1 MRRFRKGVDI
11 SATFSTNLNPSF
23 IKNLMKKWTCLLFF
37 SLTCG
42 SGVSQQSTWVAFN
55 DSANA
60 NVGTTDETVTEI
72 NVGRSSPGPANGELL
87 VLGSGDPTGVTA
99 TYEETM
105 SEGSVYW
112 TSDSI
117 TFDEESDAGKLFGV
131 VLDLT
136 GNISYGDAP
145 GWHMDLILEGLDP
158 NRKYMFAGTAMR
170 GGGPG
175 YVERTTNWRIMGAES
190 FAYASSEGA
199 WKVSEDS
206 VEFSTGHNEV
216 GYVAQWTDIAPGAD
230 GKVVIRTSHSVGE
243 GNGGLAGAHAYKGY
257 AGGAF
262 MLELQPLPPIRWVAF
277 NDSANSNGVTTDET
291 VTRINVGRSSPG
303 PASGE
308 LMIFG
313 GGGATGVTAT
323 YEETIS
329 EGSVYWTSDSI
340 TLDDESD
347 AAKLFGDALDLT
359 GNISY
364 GDAPGWHM
372 DLVFTG
378 LDPTQKYV
386 FAGTAMRGG
395 GAGYAERTTNWRI
408 MGAESFAYASSE
420 GAWKVSE
427 DSVEFSTGHNE
438 VGYVAQW
445 TDIASGVDGRV
456 VIRTSHSVGEGNGG
470 LAGAHAYKGYAGGA
484 FMLELQGDA
493 GGDNPGNGLSV
504 LRVFPREDELE
515 TQPNSPLHVLIE
527 QGAYKV
533 DPDSVAMFL
542 DGKKVVSQVRL
553 DGERTLIV
561 HDTAVVFEGFSEH
574 IVKVEFADDSDVP
587 RQYTKSWNFTVMDWT
602 QYETLP
608 ADLAIT
614 LADLK
619 KQERGFAI
627 RVAATDPDEPDPDKE
642 ILSDI
647 GDLWWIWDE
656 KHSDHSDRTL
666 FNSKGYYLERAQIN
680 YQRDGRTIG
689 NKAGEKL
696 FPGINGTESLIPEG
710 LELPVIHFGM
720 ETTAL
725 LELDE
730 GYYHMQITTTPIHL
744 LHIGLGDDAVELFP
758 DESVNPGIEDAKAW
772 EYKFVVEKP
781 GLYPFTLFYYDYL
794 GGSSSLT
801 ASGGTASSLEWLNI
815 APTGMKFLI
824 NEDDDRA
831 ITAYIPPDA
840 IVEVSPATMSV
851 LLQDGNMIVTWSE
864 PGTLQGAEKITGPW
878 NDVVGASS
886 PHPVALGS
894 RVMFYRVRH

>member
-1 MRRFRKGVDI
+1 
-11 SATFSTNLNPSF
+11 
-23 IKNLMKKWTCLLFF
+23 MKTWSCLLLFF
-37 SLTCG
+37 LTYG
-42 SGVSQQSTWVAFN
+42 SAISQTASWQAYN
-55 DSANA
+55 DSVNK
-60 NVGTTDETVTEI
+60 NGGTTDETVTMI
-72 NVGRSSPGPANGELL
+72 NVGRSSPGPASTELL
-87 VLGSGDPTGVTA
+87 VFGSGDGTGVTA
-99 TYEETM
+99 TYEETL
-105 SEGSVYW
+105 SEGSVFW
-112 TSDSI
+112 TSDAI
-117 TFDEESDAGKLFGV
+117 TFDEESDAAKLFGEA
-131 VLDLT
+131 LDLT

-158 NRKYMFAGTAMR
+158 NRKYVFAGTAMR
-170 GGGPG
+170 GGGAG
-175 YVERTTNWRIMGAES
+175 YAERTTNWKIMEAES

-199 WKVSEDS
+199 WKVSEES
-206 VEFSTGHNEV
+206 VEFSTGHNEA
-216 GYVAQWTDIAPGAD
+216 GYVAKWTDIAPGAD
-230 GKVVIRTSHSVGE
+230 GRIVIRTSHSVGE
-243 GNGGLAGAHAYKGY
+243 ANGGLAGAHAYKGY

-262 MLELQPLPPIRWVAF
+262 MLELQPMPPASWQAY
-277 NDSANSNGVTTDET
+277 NDSVNKNGGTTDET
-291 VTRINVGRSSPG
+291 VTMINVGRSSPG
-303 PASGE
+303 PASTE
-308 LMIFG
+308 LLVFG
-313 GGGATGVTAT
+313 SGDGTGVTAT
-323 YEETIS
+323 YEETLS
-329 EGSVYWTSDSI
+329 EGSVFWTSDAI
-340 TLDDESD
+340 TFDEESD
-347 AAKLFGDALDLT
+347 AAKLFGEALDLT

-372 DLVFTG
+372 DLILEG
-378 LDPTQKYV
+378 LDPNRKYV

-395 GAGYAERTTNWRI
+395 GAGYAERTTNWKI
-408 MGAESFAYASSE
+408 MEAESFAYASSE

-427 DSVEFSTGHNE
+427 ESVEFSTGHNE
-438 VGYVAQW
+438 AGYVAKW
-445 TDIASGVDGRV
+445 TDIAPGADGRI
-456 VIRTSHSVGEGNGG
+456 VIRTSHSVGEANGG

-484 FMLELQGDA
+484 FMLELQVDSGA
-493 GGDNPGNGLSV
+493 AAPGKGVSI
-504 LRVFPREDELE
+504 LRVFPKENELE
-515 TQPNSPLHVLIE
+515 AHPNSPLHVVIE
-527 QGAYKV
+527 NDTHKV
-533 DPDSVAMFL
+533 DSSSVALFL
-542 DGKKVVSQVRL
+542 DGKKVASEIQQVG
-553 DGERTLIV
+553 DRTLVV
-561 HDTAVVFEGFSEH
+561 HESAGAFEDSSDH
-574 IVKVEFADDSDVP
+574 TVKVEFADDSDA
-587 RQYTKSWNFTVMDWT
+587 RSQYTKSWNFTVMEWT
-602 QYETLP
+602 QYDALP
-608 ADLAIT
+608 ADSAIT
-614 LADLK
+614 LTDLG

-627 RVAATDPDEPDPDKE
+627 RVVATDPDEPDPDKE
-642 ILSDI
+642 TLSDI

-666 FNSKGYYLERAQIN
+666 FNSEGYYLERAQIN

-696 FPGINGTESLIPEG
+696 FPGINGTESLTPEG
-710 LELPVIHFGM
+710 LELPVIHFGL

-864 PGTLQGAEKITGPW
+864 PGTLQGAKKIIGPW

-886 PHPVALGS
+886 PHPVDLGS
-894 RVMFYRVRH
+894 RVMFYRIRH

>member
-1 MRRFRKGVDI
+1 
-11 SATFSTNLNPSF
+11 
-23 IKNLMKKWTCLLFF
+23 MKTWSCLLLFF
-37 SLTCG
+37 LTYG
-42 SGVSQQSTWVAFN
+42 SAISQTASWQAYN
-55 DSANA
+55 DSVNK
-60 NVGTTDETVTEI
+60 NGGTTDETVTMI
-72 NVGRSSPGPANGELL
+72 NVGRSSPGPASTELL
-87 VLGSGDPTGVTA
+87 VFGSGDGTGVTA
-99 TYEETM
+99 TYEETL
-105 SEGSVYW
+105 SEGSVFW
-112 TSDSI
+112 TSDAI
-117 TFDEESDAGKLFGV
+117 TFDEESDAAKLFGEA
-131 VLDLT
+131 LDLT

-158 NRKYMFAGTAMR
+158 NRKYVFAGTAMR
-170 GGGPG
+170 GGGAG
-175 YVERTTNWRIMGAES
+175 YAERTTNWKIMEAES

-199 WKVSEDS
+199 WKVSEES
-206 VEFSTGHNEV
+206 VEFSTGHNEA
-216 GYVAQWTDIAPGAD
+216 GYVAKWTDIAPGAD
-230 GKVVIRTSHSVGE
+230 GRIVIRTSHSVGE
-243 GNGGLAGAHAYKGY
+243 ANGGLAGAHAYKGY

-262 MLELQPLPPIRWVAF
+262 MLELQPMPPASWQAY
-277 NDSANSNGVTTDET
+277 NDSVNKNGGTTDET
-291 VTRINVGRSSPG
+291 VTMINVGRSSPG
-303 PASGE
+303 PASTE
-308 LMIFG
+308 LLVFG
-313 GGGATGVTAT
+313 SGDGTGVTAT
-323 YEETIS
+323 YEETLS
-329 EGSVYWTSDSI
+329 EGSVFWTSDAI
-340 TLDDESD
+340 TFDEESD
-347 AAKLFGDALDLT
+347 AAKLFGEALDLT

-372 DLVFTG
+372 DLILEG
-378 LDPTQKYV
+378 LDPNRKYV

-395 GAGYAERTTNWRI
+395 GAGYAERTTNWKI
-408 MGAESFAYASSE
+408 MEAESFAYASSE

-427 DSVEFSTGHNE
+427 ESVEFSTGHNE
-438 VGYVAQW
+438 AGYVAKW
-445 TDIASGVDGRV
+445 TDIAPGADGRI
-456 VIRTSHSVGEGNGG
+456 VIRTSHSVGEANGG

-484 FMLELQGDA
+484 FMLELQVDSGA
-493 GGDNPGNGLSV
+493 TAPGKGVSI
-504 LRVFPREDELE
+504 LRVFPKENELE
-515 TQPNSPLHVLIE
+515 AHPNSPLHVVIE
-527 QGAYKV
+527 NDTHKV
-533 DPDSVAMFL
+533 DSSSVALFL
-542 DGKKVVSQVRL
+542 DGKKVASEIQQVG
-553 DGERTLIV
+553 DRTLVV
-561 HDTAVVFEGFSEH
+561 HESAGAFEDSSDH
-574 IVKVEFADDSDVP
+574 TVKVEFADDSDA
-587 RQYTKSWNFTVMDWT
+587 RSQYTKSWNFTVMEWT
-602 QYETLP
+602 QYDALP
-608 ADLAIT
+608 ADSAIT
-614 LADLK
+614 LTDLG

-627 RVAATDPDEPDPDKE
+627 RVVATDPDEPDPDKE
-642 ILSDI
+642 TLSDI

-666 FNSKGYYLERAQIN
+666 FNSEGYYLERAQIN

-696 FPGINGTESLIPEG
+696 FPGINGTESLTPEG
-710 LELPVIHFGM
+710 LELPVIHFGL

-864 PGTLQGAEKITGPW
+864 PGTLQGAKKIIGPW

-886 PHPVALGS
+886 PHPVDLGS
-894 RVMFYRVRH
+894 RVMFYRIRH

>member
-1 MRRFRKGVDI
+1 
-11 SATFSTNLNPSF
+11 
-23 IKNLMKKWTCLLFF
+23 MKTWGCLLVFF
-37 SLTCG
+37 LTYG
-42 SGVSQQSTWVAFN
+42 SAISQTASWQAYN
-55 DSANA
+55 DSVNK
-60 NVGTTDETVTEI
+60 NGGTTDETVTMI
-72 NVGRSSPGPANGELL
+72 NVGRSSPGPASTELL
-87 VLGSGDPTGVTA
+87 VFGSGDGTGVTA
-99 TYEETM
+99 TYEETL
-105 SEGSVYW
+105 SEGSVFW
-112 TSDSI
+112 TSDAI
-117 TFDEESDAGKLFGV
+117 TFDEESDAAKLFGEA
-131 VLDLT
+131 LDLT

-158 NRKYMFAGTAMR
+158 NRKYVFAGTAMR
-170 GGGPG
+170 GGGAG
-175 YVERTTNWRIMGAES
+175 YAERTTNWKIMEAES

-199 WKVSEDS
+199 WKVSEES
-206 VEFSTGHNEV
+206 VEFSTGHNEA
-216 GYVAQWTDIAPGAD
+216 GYVAKWTDIAPGAD
-230 GKVVIRTSHSVGE
+230 GRIVIRTSHSVGE
-243 GNGGLAGAHAYKGY
+243 ANGGLAGAHAYKGY

-262 MLELQPLPPIRWVAF
+262 MLELQPMPPASWQAY
-277 NDSANSNGVTTDET
+277 NDSVNKNGGTTDET
-291 VTRINVGRSSPG
+291 VTMINVGRSSPG
-303 PASGE
+303 PASTE
-308 LMIFG
+308 LLVFG
-313 GGGATGVTAT
+313 SGDGTGVTAT
-323 YEETIS
+323 YEETLS
-329 EGSVYWTSDSI
+329 EGSVFWTSDAI
-340 TLDDESD
+340 TFDEESD
-347 AAKLFGDALDLT
+347 AAKLFGEALDLT

-372 DLVFTG
+372 DLILEG
-378 LDPTQKYV
+378 LDPNRKYV

-395 GAGYAERTTNWRI
+395 GAGYAERTTNWKI
-408 MGAESFAYASSE
+408 MEAESFAYASSE

-427 DSVEFSTGHNE
+427 ESVEFSTGHNE
-438 VGYVAQW
+438 AGYVAKW
-445 TDIASGVDGRV
+445 TDIAPGADGRI
-456 VIRTSHSVGEGNGG
+456 VIRTSHSVGEANGG

-484 FMLELQGDA
+484 FMLELQVDSGA
-493 GGDNPGNGLSV
+493 AAPGKGVSI
-504 LRVFPREDELE
+504 LRVFPKENELE
-515 TQPNSPLHVLIE
+515 AHPNSPLHVVIE
-527 QGAYKV
+527 NDTHKV
-533 DPDSVAMFL
+533 DSSSVALFL
-542 DGKKVVSQVRL
+542 DGKKVASEIQQVG
-553 DGERTLIV
+553 DRTLVV
-561 HDTAVVFEGFSEH
+561 HESAGAFEDSSDH
-574 IVKVEFADDSDVP
+574 TVKVEFADDSDA
-587 RQYTKSWNFTVMDWT
+587 RSQYTKSWNFTVMEWT
-602 QYETLP
+602 QYDALP
-608 ADLAIT
+608 ADSAIT
-614 LADLK
+614 LTDLG

-627 RVAATDPDEPDPDKE
+627 RVVATDPDEPDPDKE
-642 ILSDI
+642 TLSDI

-666 FNSKGYYLERAQIN
+666 FNSEGYYLERAQIN

-696 FPGINGTESLIPEG
+696 FPGINGTESLTPEG
-710 LELPVIHFGM
+710 LELPVIHFGL

-840 IVEVSPATMSV
+840 IVEMSPATMSV

-864 PGTLQGAEKITGPW
+864 PGTLQGAKKIIGPW

-886 PHPVALGS
+886 PHPVDLGS
-894 RVMFYRVRH
+894 RVMFYRIRH

>member
-1 MRRFRKGVDI
+1 
-11 SATFSTNLNPSF
+11 
-23 IKNLMKKWTCLLFF
+23 MKTWGCLLVFF
-37 SLTCG
+37 LTYG
-42 SGVSQQSTWVAFN
+42 SAISQTASWQAYN
-55 DSANA
+55 DSVNK
-60 NVGTTDETVTEI
+60 NGGTTDETVTMI
-72 NVGRSSPGPANGELL
+72 NVGRSSPGPASTELL
-87 VLGSGDPTGVTA
+87 VFGSGDGTGVTA
-99 TYEETM
+99 TYEETL
-105 SEGSVYW
+105 SEGSVFW
-112 TSDSI
+112 TSDAI
-117 TFDEESDAGKLFGV
+117 TFDEESDAAKLFGEA
-131 VLDLT
+131 LDLT

-158 NRKYMFAGTAMR
+158 NRKYVFAGTAMR
-170 GGGPG
+170 GGGAG
-175 YVERTTNWRIMGAES
+175 YAERTTNWKIMEAES

-199 WKVSEDS
+199 WKVSEES
-206 VEFSTGHNEV
+206 VEFSTGHNEA
-216 GYVAQWTDIAPGAD
+216 GYVAKWTDIAPGAD
-230 GKVVIRTSHSVGE
+230 GRIVIRTSHSVGE
-243 GNGGLAGAHAYKGY
+243 ANGGLAGAHAYKGY

-262 MLELQPLPPIRWVAF
+262 MLELQPMPPASWQAY
-277 NDSANSNGVTTDET
+277 NDSVNKNGGTTDET
-291 VTRINVGRSSPG
+291 VTMINVGRSSPG
-303 PASGE
+303 PASTE
-308 LMIFG
+308 LLVFG
-313 GGGATGVTAT
+313 SGDGTGVTAT
-323 YEETIS
+323 YEETLS
-329 EGSVYWTSDSI
+329 EGSVFWTSDAI
-340 TLDDESD
+340 TFDEESD
-347 AAKLFGDALDLT
+347 AAKLFGEALDLT

-372 DLVFTG
+372 DLILEG
-378 LDPTQKYV
+378 LDPNRKYV

-395 GAGYAERTTNWRI
+395 GAGYAERTTNWKI
-408 MGAESFAYASSE
+408 MEAESFAYASSE

-427 DSVEFSTGHNE
+427 ESVEFSTGHNE
-438 VGYVAQW
+438 AGYVAKW
-445 TDIASGVDGRV
+445 TDIAPGADGRI
-456 VIRTSHSVGEGNGG
+456 VIRTSHSVGEANGG

-484 FMLELQGDA
+484 FMLELQVDSGA
-493 GGDNPGNGLSV
+493 AAPGKGVSI
-504 LRVFPREDELE
+504 LRVFPKENELE
-515 TQPNSPLHVLIE
+515 AHPNSPLHVVIE
-527 QGAYKV
+527 NDTHKV
-533 DPDSVAMFL
+533 DSSSVALFL
-542 DGKKVVSQVRL
+542 DGKKVASEIQQVG
-553 DGERTLIV
+553 DRTLVV
-561 HDTAVVFEGFSEH
+561 HESAGAFEDSSDH
-574 IVKVEFADDSDVP
+574 TVKVEFADDSDA
-587 RQYTKSWNFTVMDWT
+587 RSQYTKSWNFTVMEWT
-602 QYETLP
+602 QYDALP
-608 ADLAIT
+608 ADSAIT
-614 LADLK
+614 LTDLG

-627 RVAATDPDEPDPDKE
+627 RVVATDPDEPDPDKE
-642 ILSDI
+642 TLSDI

-666 FNSKGYYLERAQIN
+666 FNSEGYYLERAQIN

-696 FPGINGTESLIPEG
+696 FPGINGTESLTPEG
-710 LELPVIHFGM
+710 LELPVIHFGL

-864 PGTLQGAEKITGPW
+864 PGTLQGAKKIIGPW

-886 PHPVALGS
+886 PHPVDLGS
-894 RVMFYRVRH
+894 RVMFYRIRH

>member
-1 MRRFRKGVDI
+1 
-11 SATFSTNLNPSF
+11 
-23 IKNLMKKWTCLLFF
+23 MKTWSCLLVFF
-37 SLTCG
+37 LTCG
-42 SGVSQQSTWVAFN
+42 SAISQTASWQAYN
-55 DSANA
+55 DSVNK
-60 NVGTTDETVTEI
+60 NGGTTDETVTMI
-72 NVGRSSPGPANGELL
+72 NVGRSSPGPASTELL
-87 VLGSGDPTGVTA
+87 VFGSGDGTGVTA
-99 TYEETM
+99 TYEETL
-105 SEGSVYW
+105 SEGSVFW
-112 TSDSI
+112 TSDAI
-117 TFDEESDAGKLFGV
+117 TFDEESDAAKLFGEA
-131 VLDLT
+131 LDLT

-158 NRKYMFAGTAMR
+158 NRKYVFAGTAMR
-170 GGGPG
+170 GGGAG
-175 YVERTTNWRIMGAES
+175 YAERTTNWKIMGAES
-190 FAYASSEGA
+190 FVYASSEGA
-199 WKVSEDS
+199 WKVSEES
-206 VEFSTGHNEV
+206 VEFSTGHNEA
-216 GYVAQWTDIAPGAD
+216 GYVAKWTDIAPGAD
-230 GKVVIRTSHSVGE
+230 GRIVIRTSHSVGE
-243 GNGGLAGAHAYKGY
+243 ANGGLAGAHAYKGY

-262 MLELQPLPPIRWVAF
+262 MLELQPMPPASWVAF
-277 NDSANSNGVTTDET
+277 NDSVNKNGGTTDET

-303 PASGE
+303 PASTE
-308 LMIFG
+308 LLVFG
-313 GGGATGVTAT
+313 SGDGTGVTAT
-323 YEETIS
+323 YEETLS
-329 EGSVYWTSDSI
+329 EGSVYWTSDAI
-340 TLDDESD
+340 TFDEESD
-347 AAKLFGDALDLT
+347 AAKLFGEALDLT

-372 DLVFTG
+372 DLILEG
-378 LDPTQKYV
+378 LDPNRKYV

-395 GAGYAERTTNWRI
+395 GAGYAERTTNWKI
-408 MGAESFAYASSE
+408 MEAESFAYASSE

-427 DSVEFSTGHNE
+427 ESVEFSTGHNE
-438 VGYVAQW
+438 EGYVAKW
-445 TDIASGVDGRV
+445 TDIAPGADGRI
-456 VIRTSHSVGEGNGG
+456 VIRTSHSVGEANGG

-484 FMLELQGDA
+484 FMLELQVDSGAVD
-493 GGDNPGNGLSV
+493 PGKGLSI
-504 LRVFPREDELE
+504 LRVFPKENELE
-515 TQPNSPLHVLIE
+515 AHPNSPLHVLIE
-527 QGAYKV
+527 HDIHKV
-533 DPDSVAMFL
+533 DSSSVALFL
-542 DGKKVVSQVRL
+542 DGKKVASEIQQVG
-553 DGERTLIV
+553 DRTLVV
-561 HDTAVVFEGFSEH
+561 HESAGAFEGFSDH
-574 IVKVEFADDSDVP
+574 TVKVEFADDSDAHS
-587 RQYTKSWNFTVMDWT
+587 QYTKSWNFTVMEWT
-602 QYETLP
+602 QYDALP
-608 ADLAIT
+608 TDSAIRLTDLG
-614 LADLK
+614 

-627 RVAATDPDEPDPDKE
+627 RVVATDPDEPDPDKE

-710 LELPVIHFGM
+710 LELPVIHFGL

-730 GYYHMQITTTPIHL
+730 GYYHMQITTTPIHR

-864 PGTLQGAEKITGPW
+864 PGTLQGAKKIIGPW

-886 PHPVALGS
+886 PHPVDLGS
-894 RVMFYRVRH
+894 RVMFYRIRH

>member
-1 MRRFRKGVDI
+1 
-11 SATFSTNLNPSF
+11 
-23 IKNLMKKWTCLLFF
+23 MKTWTCLFVL
-37 SLTCG
+37 SLTC
-42 SGVSQQSTWVAFN
+42 VPAISQTASWQAYN

-60 NVGTTDETVTEI
+60 NGGTTDETVTMI
-72 NVGRSSPGPANGELL
+72 NVGRSSPGPASTELL
-87 VLGSGDPTGVTA
+87 VFGSGDGTGVTA
-99 TYEETM
+99 TYKETL

-112 TSDSI
+112 TSDAI
-117 TFDEESDAGKLFGV
+117 TFDEESDAAKLFGEA
-131 VLDLT
+131 LDLT

-158 NRKYMFAGTAMR
+158 NRKYAFAGTSMR
-170 GGGPG
+170 GGGLG
-175 YVERTTNWRIMGAES
+175 YAERTTNWKIMGAES
-190 FAYASSEGA
+190 FVYASSEGA
-199 WKVSEDS
+199 WKVSEES
-206 VEFSTGHNEV
+206 VEFSTGHNEA
-216 GYVAQWTDIAPGAD
+216 GYVAKWTDIAPGAD
-230 GKVVIRTSHSVGE
+230 GRVVIRTSHSVGE
-243 GNGGLAGAHAYKGY
+243 ANGGLAGAHAYKGY
-257 AGGAF
+257 AGGVF
-262 MLELQPLPPIRWVAF
+262 MLELQPLPTASWQAY
-277 NDSANSNGVTTDET
+277 NDSANANGGTTDET
-291 VTRINVGRSSPG
+291 VTMINVGRSSPG
-303 PASGE
+303 PASTE
-308 LMIFG
+308 LLVFG
-313 GGGATGVTAT
+313 SGDGTGVTAT
-323 YEETIS
+323 YKETLS
-329 EGSVYWTSDSI
+329 EGSVYWTSDAI
-340 TLDDESD
+340 TFDEESD
-347 AAKLFGDALDLT
+347 AAKLFGEALDLT

-372 DLVFTG
+372 DLILEG
-378 LDPTQKYV
+378 LDPNRKYA
-386 FAGTAMRGG
+386 FAGTSMRGG
-395 GAGYAERTTNWRI
+395 GLGYAERTTNWKI
-408 MGAESFAYASSE
+408 MGAESFVYASSE

-427 DSVEFSTGHNE
+427 ESVEFSTGHNE
-438 VGYVAQW
+438 AGYVAKW
-445 TDIASGVDGRV
+445 TDIAPGADGRV
-456 VIRTSHSVGEGNGG
+456 VIRTSHSVGEANGG
-470 LAGAHAYKGYAGGA
+470 LAGAHAYKGYAGGV
-484 FMLELQGDA
+484 FMLELQGDSGA
-493 GGDNPGNGLSV
+493 VAPGKGLSI
-504 LRVFPREDELE
+504 LRVFPKENELE
-515 TQPNSPLHVLIE
+515 AHPNSPLHVVIE
-527 QGAYKV
+527 HDIHKV
-533 DPDSVAMFL
+533 DSSSVALFL
-542 DGKKVVSQVRL
+542 DGKKVASEIQQVG
-553 DGERTLIV
+553 DRTLVV
-561 HDTAVVFEGFSEH
+561 HESAGAFEDFSDH
-574 IVKVEFADDSDVP
+574 TVKVEFADDSDAHS
-587 RQYTKSWNFTVMDWT
+587 QYTKSWNFTVMEWT
-602 QYETLP
+602 QYDALP
-608 ADLAIT
+608 ADSAIT
-614 LADLK
+614 LTDLG

-647 GDLWWIWDE
+647 MDLWWIWDE

-710 LELPVIHFGM
+710 LELPVIHFGL

-758 DESVNPGIEDAKAW
+758 DESVNPGTEDAKAW

-824 NEDDDRA
+824 NEDDDQA

-864 PGTLQGAEKITGPW
+864 AGMLQGAKKITGPW

>member
-1 MRRFRKGVDI
+1 
-11 SATFSTNLNPSF
+11 
-23 IKNLMKKWTCLLFF
+23 MKTWSCLLVFF
-37 SLTCG
+37 LTYG
-42 SGVSQQSTWVAFN
+42 SAISQTASWQAYN
-55 DSANA
+55 DSVNK
-60 NVGTTDETVTEI
+60 NGGTTDETVTMI
-72 NVGRSSPGPANGELL
+72 NVGRSSPGPASTELL
-87 VLGSGDPTGVTA
+87 VFGSGDGTGVTA
-99 TYEETM
+99 TYEETL
-105 SEGSVYW
+105 SEGSVFW
-112 TSDSI
+112 TSDAI
-117 TFDEESDAGKLFGV
+117 TFDEESDAAKLFGEA
-131 VLDLT
+131 LDLT

-158 NRKYMFAGTAMR
+158 NRKYVFAGTAMR
-170 GGGPG
+170 GGGAG
-175 YVERTTNWRIMGAES
+175 YAERTTNWKIMEAES

-199 WKVSEDS
+199 WKVSEES
-206 VEFSTGHNEV
+206 VEFSTGHNEA
-216 GYVAQWTDIAPGAD
+216 GYVAKWTDIAPGAD
-230 GKVVIRTSHSVGE
+230 GRIVIRTSHSVGE
-243 GNGGLAGAHAYKGY
+243 ANGGLAGAHAYKGY

-262 MLELQPLPPIRWVAF
+262 MLELQPMPPASWQAY
-277 NDSANSNGVTTDET
+277 NDSVNKNGGTTDET
-291 VTRINVGRSSPG
+291 VTMINVGRSSPG
-303 PASGE
+303 PASTE
-308 LMIFG
+308 LLVFG
-313 GGGATGVTAT
+313 SGDGTGVTAT
-323 YEETIS
+323 YEETLS
-329 EGSVYWTSDSI
+329 EGSVFWTSDAI
-340 TLDDESD
+340 TFDEESD
-347 AAKLFGDALDLT
+347 AAKLFGEALDLT

-372 DLVFTG
+372 DLILEG
-378 LDPTQKYV
+378 LDPNRKYV

-395 GAGYAERTTNWRI
+395 GAGYAERTTNWKI
-408 MGAESFAYASSE
+408 MEAESFAYASSE

-427 DSVEFSTGHNE
+427 ESVEFSTGHNE
-438 VGYVAQW
+438 AGYVAKW
-445 TDIASGVDGRV
+445 TDIAPGADGRI
-456 VIRTSHSVGEGNGG
+456 VIRTSHSVGEANGG

-484 FMLELQGDA
+484 FMLELQVDSGA
-493 GGDNPGNGLSV
+493 AAPGKGVSI
-504 LRVFPREDELE
+504 LRVFPKENELE
-515 TQPNSPLHVLIE
+515 AHPNSPLHVVIE
-527 QGAYKV
+527 NDTHKV
-533 DPDSVAMFL
+533 DSSSVALFL
-542 DGKKVVSQVRL
+542 DGKKVASEIQQVG
-553 DGERTLIV
+553 DRTLVV
-561 HDTAVVFEGFSEH
+561 HESAGAFEDSSDH
-574 IVKVEFADDSDVP
+574 TVKVEFADDSDA
-587 RQYTKSWNFTVMDWT
+587 RSQYTKSWNFTVMEWT
-602 QYETLP
+602 QYDALP
-608 ADLAIT
+608 ADSAIT
-614 LADLK
+614 LTDLG

-627 RVAATDPDEPDPDKE
+627 RVVATDPDEPDPDKE
-642 ILSDI
+642 TLSDI

-666 FNSKGYYLERAQIN
+666 FNSEGYYLERAQIN

-696 FPGINGTESLIPEG
+696 FPGINGTESLTPEG
-710 LELPVIHFGM
+710 LELPVIHFGL

-840 IVEVSPATMSV
+840 IVEMSPATMSV

-864 PGTLQGAEKITGPW
+864 PGTLQGAKKIIGPW

-886 PHPVALGS
+886 PHPVDLGS
-894 RVMFYRVRH
+894 RVMFYRIRH

>member
-1 MRRFRKGVDI
+1 
-11 SATFSTNLNPSF
+11 
-23 IKNLMKKWTCLLFF
+23 MKTWGCLLVFF
-37 SLTCG
+37 LTYG
-42 SGVSQQSTWVAFN
+42 SAISQTASWQAYN
-55 DSANA
+55 DSVNK
-60 NVGTTDETVTEI
+60 NGGTTDETVTMI
-72 NVGRSSPGPANGELL
+72 NVGRSSPGPASTELL
-87 VLGSGDPTGVTA
+87 VFGSGDGTGVTA
-99 TYEETM
+99 TYEETL
-105 SEGSVYW
+105 SEGSVFW
-112 TSDSI
+112 TSDAI
-117 TFDEESDAGKLFGV
+117 TFDEESDAAKLFGEA
-131 VLDLT
+131 LDLT

-158 NRKYMFAGTAMR
+158 NRKYVFAGTAMR
-170 GGGPG
+170 GGGAG
-175 YVERTTNWRIMGAES
+175 YAERTTNWKIMEAES

-199 WKVSEDS
+199 WKVSEES
-206 VEFSTGHNEV
+206 VEFSTGHNEA
-216 GYVAQWTDIAPGAD
+216 GYVAKWTDIAPGAD
-230 GKVVIRTSHSVGE
+230 GRIVIRTSHSVGE
-243 GNGGLAGAHAYKGY
+243 ANGGLAGAHAYKGY

-262 MLELQPLPPIRWVAF
+262 MLELQPMPPASWQAY
-277 NDSANSNGVTTDET
+277 NDSVNKNGGTTDET
-291 VTRINVGRSSPG
+291 VTMINVGRSSPG
-303 PASGE
+303 PASTE
-308 LMIFG
+308 LLVFG
-313 GGGATGVTAT
+313 SGDGTGVTAT
-323 YEETIS
+323 YEETLS
-329 EGSVYWTSDSI
+329 EGSVFWTSDAI
-340 TLDDESD
+340 TFDEESD
-347 AAKLFGDALDLT
+347 AAKLFGEALDLT

-372 DLVFTG
+372 DLILEG
-378 LDPTQKYV
+378 LDPNRKYV

-395 GAGYAERTTNWRI
+395 GAGYAERTTNWKI
-408 MGAESFAYASSE
+408 MEAESFAYASSE

-427 DSVEFSTGHNE
+427 ESVEFSTGHNE
-438 VGYVAQW
+438 AGYVAKW
-445 TDIASGVDGRV
+445 TDIAPGADGRI
-456 VIRTSHSVGEGNGG
+456 VIRTSHSVGEANGG

-484 FMLELQGDA
+484 FMLELQVDSGA
-493 GGDNPGNGLSV
+493 TAPGKGVSI
-504 LRVFPREDELE
+504 LRVFPKENELE
-515 TQPNSPLHVLIE
+515 AHPNSPLHVVIE
-527 QGAYKV
+527 NDTHKV
-533 DPDSVAMFL
+533 DSSSVALFL
-542 DGKKVVSQVRL
+542 DGKKVASEIQQVG
-553 DGERTLIV
+553 DRTLVV
-561 HDTAVVFEGFSEH
+561 HESAGAFEDSSDH
-574 IVKVEFADDSDVP
+574 TVKVEFADDSDA
-587 RQYTKSWNFTVMDWT
+587 RSQYTKSWNFTVMEWT
-602 QYETLP
+602 QYDALP
-608 ADLAIT
+608 ADSAIT
-614 LADLK
+614 LTDLG

-627 RVAATDPDEPDPDKE
+627 RVVATDPDEPDPDKE
-642 ILSDI
+642 TLSDI

-666 FNSKGYYLERAQIN
+666 FNSEGYYLERAQIN

-696 FPGINGTESLIPEG
+696 FPGINGTESLTPEG
-710 LELPVIHFGM
+710 LELPFIHFGL

-864 PGTLQGAEKITGPW
+864 PGTLQGAKKIIGPW

-886 PHPVALGS
+886 PHPVDLGS
-894 RVMFYRVRH
+894 RVMFYRIRH

>member
-1 MRRFRKGVDI
+1 
-11 SATFSTNLNPSF
+11 
-23 IKNLMKKWTCLLFF
+23 MKTWSCLLVFF
-37 SLTCG
+37 LTYG
-42 SGVSQQSTWVAFN
+42 SAISQTASWQAYN
-55 DSANA
+55 DSVNK
-60 NVGTTDETVTEI
+60 NGGTTDETVTMI
-72 NVGRSSPGPANGELL
+72 NVGRSSPGPASTELL
-87 VLGSGDPTGVTA
+87 VFGSGDGTGVTA
-99 TYEETM
+99 TYEETL
-105 SEGSVYW
+105 SEGSVFW
-112 TSDSI
+112 TSDAI
-117 TFDEESDAGKLFGV
+117 TFDEESDAAKLFGEA
-131 VLDLT
+131 LDLT

-158 NRKYMFAGTAMR
+158 NRKYVFAGTAMR
-170 GGGPG
+170 GGGAG
-175 YVERTTNWRIMGAES
+175 YAERTTNWKIMEAES

-199 WKVSEDS
+199 WKVSEES
-206 VEFSTGHNEV
+206 VEFSTGHNEA
-216 GYVAQWTDIAPGAD
+216 GYVAKWTDIAPGAD
-230 GKVVIRTSHSVGE
+230 GRIVIRTSHSVGE
-243 GNGGLAGAHAYKGY
+243 ANGGLAGAHAYKGY

-262 MLELQPLPPIRWVAF
+262 MLELQPMPPASWQAY
-277 NDSANSNGVTTDET
+277 NDSVNKNGGTTDET
-291 VTRINVGRSSPG
+291 VTMINVGRSSPG
-303 PASGE
+303 PASTE
-308 LMIFG
+308 LLVFG
-313 GGGATGVTAT
+313 SGDGTGVTAT
-323 YEETIS
+323 YEETLS
-329 EGSVYWTSDSI
+329 EGSVFWTSDAI
-340 TLDDESD
+340 TFDEESD
-347 AAKLFGDALDLT
+347 AAKLFGEALDLT

-372 DLVFTG
+372 DLILEG
-378 LDPTQKYV
+378 LDPNRKYV

-395 GAGYAERTTNWRI
+395 GAGYAERTTNWKI
-408 MGAESFAYASSE
+408 MEAESFAYASSE

-427 DSVEFSTGHNE
+427 ESVEFSTGHNE
-438 VGYVAQW
+438 AGYVAKW
-445 TDIASGVDGRV
+445 TDIAPGADGRI
-456 VIRTSHSVGEGNGG
+456 VIRTSHSVGEANGG

-484 FMLELQGDA
+484 FMLELQVDSGA
-493 GGDNPGNGLSV
+493 AAPGKGVSI
-504 LRVFPREDELE
+504 LRVFPKENELE
-515 TQPNSPLHVLIE
+515 AHPNSPLHVVIE
-527 QGAYKV
+527 HDTHKV
-533 DPDSVAMFL
+533 DSSSVALFL
-542 DGKKVVSQVRL
+542 DGKKVASEIQQVG
-553 DGERTLIV
+553 DRTLVV
-561 HDTAVVFEGFSEH
+561 HESAGAFEDSSDH
-574 IVKVEFADDSDVP
+574 TVKVEFADDSDA
-587 RQYTKSWNFTVMDWT
+587 RSQYTKSWNFTVMEWT
-602 QYETLP
+602 QYDALP
-608 ADLAIT
+608 ADSAIT
-614 LADLK
+614 LTDLG

-627 RVAATDPDEPDPDKE
+627 RVVATDPDEPDPDKE
-642 ILSDI
+642 TLSDI

-666 FNSKGYYLERAQIN
+666 FNSEGYYLERAQIN

-696 FPGINGTESLIPEG
+696 FPGINGTESLTPEG
-710 LELPVIHFGM
+710 LELPVIHFGL

-864 PGTLQGAEKITGPW
+864 PGTLQGAKKIIGPW

-886 PHPVALGS
+886 PHPVDLGS
-894 RVMFYRVRH
+894 RVMFYRIRH

>member
-1 MRRFRKGVDI
+1 
-11 SATFSTNLNPSF
+11 
-23 IKNLMKKWTCLLFF
+23 MKTWSCLLVFF
-37 SLTCG
+37 LTYG
-42 SGVSQQSTWVAFN
+42 SAISQTASWQAYN
-55 DSANA
+55 DSVNK
-60 NVGTTDETVTEI
+60 NGGTTDETVTMI
-72 NVGRSSPGPANGELL
+72 NVGRSSPGPASTELL
-87 VLGSGDPTGVTA
+87 VFGSGDGTGVTA
-99 TYEETM
+99 TYEETL
-105 SEGSVYW
+105 SEGSVFW
-112 TSDSI
+112 TSDAI
-117 TFDEESDAGKLFGV
+117 TFDEESDAAKLFGEA
-131 VLDLT
+131 LDLT

-158 NRKYMFAGTAMR
+158 NRKYVFAGTAMR
-170 GGGPG
+170 GGGAG
-175 YVERTTNWRIMGAES
+175 YAERTTNWKIMEAES

-199 WKVSEDS
+199 WKVSEES
-206 VEFSTGHNEV
+206 VEFSTGHNEA
-216 GYVAQWTDIAPGAD
+216 GYVAKWTDIAPGAD
-230 GKVVIRTSHSVGE
+230 GRIVIRTSHSVGE
-243 GNGGLAGAHAYKGY
+243 ANGGLAGAHAYKGY

-262 MLELQPLPPIRWVAF
+262 MLELQPMPPASWQAY
-277 NDSANSNGVTTDET
+277 NDSVNKNGGTTDET
-291 VTRINVGRSSPG
+291 VTMINVGRSSPG
-303 PASGE
+303 PASTE
-308 LMIFG
+308 LLVFG
-313 GGGATGVTAT
+313 SGDGTGVTAT
-323 YEETIS
+323 YEETLS
-329 EGSVYWTSDSI
+329 EGSVFWTSDAI
-340 TLDDESD
+340 TFDEESD
-347 AAKLFGDALDLT
+347 AAKLFGEALDLT

-372 DLVFTG
+372 DLILEG
-378 LDPTQKYV
+378 LDPNRKYV

-395 GAGYAERTTNWRI
+395 GAGYAERTTNWKI
-408 MGAESFAYASSE
+408 MEAESFAYASSE

-427 DSVEFSTGHNE
+427 ESVEFSTGHNE
-438 VGYVAQW
+438 AGYVAKW
-445 TDIASGVDGRV
+445 TDIAPGADGRI
-456 VIRTSHSVGEGNGG
+456 VIRTSHSVGEANGG

-484 FMLELQGDA
+484 FMLELQVDSGA
-493 GGDNPGNGLSV
+493 AAPGKGVSI
-504 LRVFPREDELE
+504 LRVFPKENELE
-515 TQPNSPLHVLIE
+515 AHPNSPLHVVIE
-527 QGAYKV
+527 NDTHKV
-533 DPDSVAMFL
+533 DSSSVALFL
-542 DGKKVVSQVRL
+542 DGKKVASEIQQVG
-553 DGERTLIV
+553 DRTLVV
-561 HDTAVVFEGFSEH
+561 HESAGAFEDSSDH
-574 IVKVEFADDSDVP
+574 TVKVEFADDSDA
-587 RQYTKSWNFTVMDWT
+587 RSQYTKSWNFTVMEWT
-602 QYETLP
+602 QYDALP
-608 ADLAIT
+608 ADSAIT
-614 LADLK
+614 LTDLG

-627 RVAATDPDEPDPDKE
+627 RVVATDPDEPDPDKE
-642 ILSDI
+642 TLSDI

-666 FNSKGYYLERAQIN
+666 FNSEGYYLERAQIN

-696 FPGINGTESLIPEG
+696 FPGINGTESLTPEG
-710 LELPVIHFGM
+710 LELPVIHFGL

-864 PGTLQGAEKITGPW
+864 PGTLQGAKKIIGPW

-886 PHPVALGS
+886 PHPVDLGS
-894 RVMFYRVRH
+894 RVMFYRIRH

>member
-1 MRRFRKGVDI
+1 
-11 SATFSTNLNPSF
+11 
-23 IKNLMKKWTCLLFF
+23 MKTWSCLLLFF
-37 SLTCG
+37 LTYG
-42 SGVSQQSTWVAFN
+42 SAISQTASWQAYN
-55 DSANA
+55 DSVNK
-60 NVGTTDETVTEI
+60 NGGTTDETVTMI
-72 NVGRSSPGPANGELL
+72 NVGRSSPGPASTELL
-87 VLGSGDPTGVTA
+87 VFGSGDGTGVTA
-99 TYEETM
+99 TYEETL
-105 SEGSVYW
+105 SEGSVFW
-112 TSDSI
+112 TSDAI
-117 TFDEESDAGKLFGV
+117 TFDEESDAAKLFGEA
-131 VLDLT
+131 LDLT

-158 NRKYMFAGTAMR
+158 NRKYVFAGTAMR
-170 GGGPG
+170 GGGAG
-175 YVERTTNWRIMGAES
+175 YAERTTNWKIMEAES

-199 WKVSEDS
+199 WKVSEES
-206 VEFSTGHNEV
+206 VEFSTGHNEA
-216 GYVAQWTDIAPGAD
+216 GYVAKWTDIAPGAD
-230 GKVVIRTSHSVGE
+230 GRIVIRTSHSVGE
-243 GNGGLAGAHAYKGY
+243 ANGGLAGAHAYKGY

-262 MLELQPLPPIRWVAF
+262 MLELQPMPPASWQAY
-277 NDSANSNGVTTDET
+277 NDSVNKNGGTTDET
-291 VTRINVGRSSPG
+291 VTMINVGRSSPG
-303 PASGE
+303 PASTE
-308 LMIFG
+308 LLVFG
-313 GGGATGVTAT
+313 SGDGTGVTAT
-323 YEETIS
+323 YEETLS
-329 EGSVYWTSDSI
+329 EGSVFWTSDAI
-340 TLDDESD
+340 TFDEESD
-347 AAKLFGDALDLT
+347 AAKLFGEALDLT

-372 DLVFTG
+372 DLILEG
-378 LDPTQKYV
+378 LDPNRKYV

-395 GAGYAERTTNWRI
+395 GAGYAERTTNWKI
-408 MGAESFAYASSE
+408 MEAESFAYASSE

-427 DSVEFSTGHNE
+427 ESVEFSTGHNE
-438 VGYVAQW
+438 AGYVAKW
-445 TDIASGVDGRV
+445 TDIAPGADGRI
-456 VIRTSHSVGEGNGG
+456 VIRTSHSVGEANGG

-484 FMLELQGDA
+484 FMLELQVDSGA
-493 GGDNPGNGLSV
+493 AAPGKGVSI
-504 LRVFPREDELE
+504 LRVFPKENELE
-515 TQPNSPLHVLIE
+515 AHPNSPLHVVIE
-527 QGAYKV
+527 NDTHKV
-533 DPDSVAMFL
+533 DSSSVALFL
-542 DGKKVVSQVRL
+542 DGKKVASEIQQVG
-553 DGERTLIV
+553 DRTLVV
-561 HDTAVVFEGFSEH
+561 HESAGAFEDSSDH
-574 IVKVEFADDSDVP
+574 TVKVEFADDSDA
-587 RQYTKSWNFTVMDWT
+587 RSQYTKSWNFTVMEWT
-602 QYETLP
+602 QYDALP
-608 ADLAIT
+608 ADSAIT
-614 LADLK
+614 LTDLG

-627 RVAATDPDEPDPDKE
+627 RVVATDPDEPDPDKE
-642 ILSDI
+642 TLSDI

-666 FNSKGYYLERAQIN
+666 FNSEGYYLERAQIN

-696 FPGINGTESLIPEG
+696 FPGINGTESLTPEG
-710 LELPVIHFGM
+710 LELPVIHFGL

-840 IVEVSPATMSV
+840 IVEMSPATMSV

-864 PGTLQGAEKITGPW
+864 PGTLQGAKKIIGPW

-886 PHPVALGS
+886 PHPVDLGS
-894 RVMFYRVRH
+894 RVMFYRIRH